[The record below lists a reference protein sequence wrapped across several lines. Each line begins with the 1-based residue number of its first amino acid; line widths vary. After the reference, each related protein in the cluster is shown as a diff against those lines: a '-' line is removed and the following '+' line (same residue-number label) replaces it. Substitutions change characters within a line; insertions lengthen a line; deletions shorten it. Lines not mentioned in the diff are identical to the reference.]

1 MDVTKSNF
9 DQLLPAIKE
18 AIKNCTF
25 ASIDCEITGLNVT
38 KDINAFDTPEEYYI
52 KVKKNC
58 LEFLVIQYGLSL
70 FRYDKEN
77 NTFKQTT
84 YNFYIFRKPIN
95 RNIPDQRF
103 LCESNSIDFL
113 TAQGFDFNKLF
124 KDGLSYLTS
133 QEYEKFKS
141 DLEEKK
147 KNHIFTIQNEN
158 KDIIPIPD
166 NLITF
171 IEDVT
176 KKLENFA
183 ESNETEMSLP
193 RCGPFAKKLIY
204 QVAEDKFE
212 NKLTLESRQVEKDR
226 ILFAVKQRPKE
237 REQEIFEKKHE
248 DDFQQL
254 EDYLGFSRVI
264 QVLKDSKKLIV
275 GHNLGLDLM
284 HTIDKFVTPLPED
297 YEDFKTCVQKI
308 FPQVIDTKYMAN
320 SEPFKDL
327 ISSTVLK
334 SLLNTVA
341 QQPFKTIDTEI
352 ETGAEGYKIGDNK
365 EHKAGY
371 VAFVTGYIFISM
383 WRYLGIKADK
393 SPKDTFKDFKLLKK
407 VLNRIFTMNLVD
419 NQYINLQGKD
429 LNPSRDHVFYLTF
442 PKDWKYN
449 DIVELFSPFGPVFVS
464 WLDDTSAY
472 VSLQKKDQAALA
484 LNTLSQSDDSYTIM
498 PFNKKFDFD
507 NDNEGNTKKMRMT
520 SLERLFNILTIFLLV
535 SATWRC
541 LEML

>member
-103 LCESNSIDFL
+103 LY
-113 TAQGFDFNKLF
+113 
-124 KDGLSYLTS
+124 GLSYLTS